1 MNGSLNT
8 CSCVWL
14 FDIHPPQPFHL
25 HSLTVLLVSG
35 KAILFLPLV
44 AVGISTVNG
53 MLAFIEFDNDNTTTT
68 CTTTTTNNN
77 SNNDDNNND

>member
-1 MNGSLNT
+1 M
-8 CSCVWL
+8 
-14 FDIHPPQPFHL
+14 
-25 HSLTVLLVSG
+25 LLVSG